1 MPAVNL
7 PLQRTHG
14 NVTLYPVPGT
24 ELRLLFIIILTSLGL
39 AILGVA
45 LFVSR
50 RRRRRRYK
58 PLPPTYTDVPD
69 AGPTALQRHWVLEK
83 SHGIIFEES
92 EIMSVS
98 QPSGISQL
106 RASENLG
113 DGQKEHERDGA
124 KEHENNGE
132 RLEQGMTTT
141 ASVGIDAGT
150 PLILKSGP
158 PPPPPLTPPSL
169 SAGVFTFQDRRLS
182 VAASTMGDLDTSF
195 FHQPNPDYTLSPS
208 SDSASTALAH
218 GQDSPSI
225 PRRRSYSKMLPL
237 GSAHS
242 DADHDGTSFSPSSFP
257 SSSPILP
264 LAPHES
270 LESGEIDVRGEIISV
285 MDDSGAGWKRHTR
298 VYGGGVCLACLASGS
313 EGGFYGDNVPPEH
326 RR

>member
-141 ASVGIDAGT
+141 ASVGID
-150 PLILKSGP
+150 
-158 PPPPPLTPPSL
+158 
-169 SAGVFTFQDRRLS
+169 AGVFTFQDRRLS